1 MYNYDAA
8 ISRNI
13 GWLSE
18 TEQYVLKEK
27 RIAIAGMGGVGGAHL
42 ETLTRLG
49 ITKFQLSDFD
59 VFEVHNFNRQAGA
72 SMSTIGQPKLEVMMR
87 RALDINPQL
96 EVHHYDKGIDDTN
109 VDEFL
114 EGVDLYVDSL
124 DFFALEARKLV
135 FRKCAEKGIP
145 AITAAPMGMGCAFL
159 AFLPGGMTFD
169 EYFKMEGLSEED
181 QLIRFLIGLSPAV
194 LQKNYLVDPSRADF
208 HERKGPST
216 PMAVDLCAGIAATN
230 AVKILLGRGKVI
242 AAPYGLHFDAY
253 RNKMVKTWRPGGNA
267 NILQKIAF
275 IIAKRI
281 LTKKK
286 IRPEPEVE

>member
-1 MYNYDAA
+1 MYNYEAA

-18 TEQYVLKEK
+18 REQHVLKDK
-27 RIAIAGMGGVGGAHL
+27 RVAIAGMGGVGGAHL

-49 ITKFQLSDFD
+49 ISKFQLSDFD

-72 SMSTIGQPKLEVMMR
+72 AMSTVGQPKLDVMVK

-96 EVHHYDKGIDDTN
+96 EVQYYDTGINEKN
-109 VDEFL
+109 VDAFL

-124 DFFALEARKLV
+124 DFFALSARKLV
-135 FRKCAEKGIP
+135 FRKCQEKGIP

-169 EYFKMEGLSEED
+169 EYFRLDGYSEED

-194 LQKNYLVDPSRADF
+194 LQKSYLVDPSRANF
-208 HERKGPST
+208 QEKKGPST
-216 PMAVDLCAGIAATN
+216 PMAVDLCAGIAGTN
-230 AVKILLGRGKVI
+230 AVKILLGRGKVVV
-242 AAPYGLHFDAY
+242 APYGLHFDAY
-253 RNKMVKTWRPGGNA
+253 KNKMVKTWRPGGNA
-267 NILQKIAF
+267 NILQRIAF
-275 IIAKRI
+275 VVAKRI
-281 LTKKK
+281 LTRKK
-286 IRPEPEVE
+286 R